1 MRRPIVAALP
11 SVPSKAPVD
20 LLFRA
25 FSDTTR
31 LRILYL
37 LRDGELCVCDL
48 VEVLRLPQ
56 PTVSRHLSYLRKAG
70 VVMAREERS
79 WNFYTLIPGRSAV
92 HRRLLDC
99 LAACGDDLPGMKGD
113 AKRATELRARGG
125 CCPR

>member
-1 MRRPIVAALP
+1 MKRPTVAARLP
-11 SVPSKAPVD
+11 ASSKAPVD

-48 VEVLRLPQ
+48 VEVLHLPQ
-56 PTVSRHLSYLRKAG
+56 PTISRHLSYLRRAG
-70 VVMAREERS
+70 VVTAREERS
-79 WNFYTLIPGRSAV
+79 WNFYTLVPGRSAV

-99 LAACGDDLPGMKGD
+99 LAACGDDLPGLTTD
-113 AKRATELRARGG
+113 AKRASELRARGG